1 MRQYIVLDQLDDF
14 LLYLK
19 TQNYSNETLY
29 NYERDLRQLENYLA
43 EIVKVSDLKEFRIK
57 FNNDYVETG
66 YNPGQRFLE
75 IIEEI
80 EKNNFI
86 KNKIKT
92 I

>member
-43 EIVKVSDLKEFRIK
+43 DEKIAFDKIDKQTIL
-57 FNNDYVETG
+57 
-66 YNPGQRFLE
+66 RFKAYL
-75 IIEEI
+75 
-80 EKNNFI
+80 
-86 KNKIKT
+86 T
-92 I
+92 SRDR